1 MKEKIA
7 VAFSVLLLAVVLL
20 SLAVYFLSGPAA
32 DIPVL
37 IPVVALLVVAGA
49 GFMVWRRVKAA
60 KAGLKFKD
68 EMERKISY
76 KAGYYAF
83 IATIYFCLALS
94 WLIEEFP
101 SMGIT
106 GFEPRHGPTLVL
118 LFSGLVF
125 VASYIILDRLGPG
138 D

>member
-1 MKEKIA
+1 MREKVA
-7 VAFSVLLLAVVLL
+7 VAISVIVLAVAML
-20 SLAVYFLSGPAA
+20 SLTVYFLSENAA
-32 DIPVL
+32 SVPVFVPL
-37 IPVVALLVVAGA
+37 VALLVVAGA
-49 GFMVWRRVKAA
+49 GFMVWKRVKAA

-68 EMERKISY
+68 EMERKISN

-125 VASYIILDRLGPG
+125 VLSYIILDRMGPG
-138 D
+138 E